1 MIVRGFIDLHTHGI
15 NKYDTKTGN
24 PEHILKIAE
33 LHGMAGTGAIL
44 PTIYPASIDE
54 MRKNIEAVRL
64 AMKAQQSAVSNNQS
78 PPHPPLAKGG
88 RRGGNLSALITHP
101 TATILGV
108 NLEGPFLNPL
118 LCGALDKKSF
128 IKPAISSFKK
138 LIYGYEDIIKVI
150 TIASEIKGALKVIEK
165 CYGLGIKV
173 NMGHSNATYKQAL
186 DGKKAGATGIT
197 HIFNAMR
204 QFHHREPGLAGLGLI
219 DEDLYIEVIA
229 DGVHLHTKTIELIF
243 NRKRLDRIILVSDS
257 IKGPK
262 TRKGAVYNKKKILCG
277 SSMTISDSVKILK
290 DIGIPDAEIIES
302 AKDNPARYIGLKL

>member
-33 LHGMAGTGAIL
+33 LHGLAGIGAIL

-54 MRKNIEAVRL
+54 MRKNIGAVRK
-64 AMKAQQSAVSNNQS
+64 AMDAQKFISTKVQSVNPPSS
-78 PPHPPLAKGG
+78 PFRKGG
-88 RRGGNLSALITHP
+88 ANHSLHITHHSSL
-101 TATILGV
+101 ILGV

-128 IKPAISSFKK
+128 IKPALSSLKK

-150 TIASEIKGALKVIEK
+150 TIAPEIKGALKVIEK
-165 CYGLGIKV
+165 CSGLGIKV

-204 QFHHREPGLAGLGLI
+204 QFHHREPWLAGLGLI